1 VRIFVNSK
9 ETETPDGATV
19 QQLIEQLGLGQ
30 KRVAVEVNAQLA
42 AKSEWNSV
50 VLKPGDRV
58 EVVSFVGGG

>member
-1 VRIFVNSK
+1 MRIFVNSK